1 VFVIFIVALAVR
13 TEGGRQQEH
22 AARAQQG
29 SQSRL
34 PRLRLRRPPRTGAYD
49 DGSLVSNQPRPASVL
64 GPRRAVNVAGV
75 RRRFLLA
82 SIVFVAALVGGWALQ
97 SPARSPHQP
106 IDKLPAAVRRQLP
119 AQAIAPEDITGVR
132 CEAVK
137 LPRKVQRQLS
147 RHGYSSIPSR
157 TCELTL
163 RNGQTIGFGKEG
175 QNWGRLPGLLEA
187 TLARH

>member
-1 VFVIFIVALAVR
+1 
-13 TEGGRQQEH
+13 
-22 AARAQQG
+22 
-29 SQSRL
+29 
-34 PRLRLRRPPRTGAYD
+34 
-49 DGSLVSNQPRPASVL
+49 
-64 GPRRAVNVAGV
+64 
-75 RRRFLLA
+75 
-82 SIVFVAALVGGWALQ
+82 VFVAALVGGWALQ